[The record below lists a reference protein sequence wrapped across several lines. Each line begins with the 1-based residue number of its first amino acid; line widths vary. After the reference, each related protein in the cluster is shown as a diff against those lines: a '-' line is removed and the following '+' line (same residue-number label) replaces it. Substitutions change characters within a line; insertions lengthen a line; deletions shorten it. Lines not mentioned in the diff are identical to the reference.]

1 MLPLLPQSYMVL
13 FGAEAAGIV
22 NPVNPML
29 EVGQIAEILK
39 AAGTKVLVTLGPTPG
54 TEIWDKSQHVRKLVP
69 SLERVDRKSTRLNSS
84 HITISY
90 AVFCLKKKKK
100 KKIKT
105 ISTKSTHDNTYN
117 ITQP

>member
-39 AAGTKVLVTLGPTPG
+39 AAGTKVLVTLGSMPG
-54 TEIWDKSQHVRKLVP
+54 TEIWDKSQRVRGLVP
-69 SLERVDRKSTRLNSS
+69 SLERVFQARGPGDVREGGYCFLVLFDTDPADVVTGTRYVN
-84 HITISY
+84 
-90 AVFCLKKKKK
+90 AG
-100 KKIKT
+100 
-105 ISTKSTHDNTYN
+105 
-117 ITQP
+117 

>member
-39 AAGTKVLVTLGPTPG
+39 AAGTKVLVTLGPMPG
-54 TEIWDKSQHVRKLVP
+54 TEIWDKSQQVRRLVP
-69 SLERVDRKSTRLNSS
+69 SLERVLQVLGPGDERDGVYSLSMPWSTGIRPK
-84 HITISY
+84 
-90 AVFCLKKKKK
+90 C
-100 KKIKT
+100 
-105 ISTKSTHDNTYN
+105 
-117 ITQP
+117 